1 MTNEDEPQEL
11 SFRPKLFAGASQKKT
26 VPTSELYKQ
35 LKKLSKELNG
45 LQQETVDTQSL
56 DSVTKQLLVPAL
68 LKHSEQGVVAYVT
81 CCIADVLRLYAP
93 EAPYND
99 DEVRMVFSVFID
111 QLQLLSDANNQFFA
125 LREYL
130 LTSLATV
137 RTPALIAL
145 LPGAEDIISRFFTVL
160 FGVVAPGQPHNIY
173 LQVLDILRQLIEER
187 KSVPQDVV
195 DVILLQFTKRRQQD
209 NPVAHQ
215 LAGDLATGTSDIL
228 QRYIYQYFNDV
239 IVNAAQQRSEQHRM
253 EGEDEGAANSSLDDL
268 RSAHYLILELNKAAP
283 GTLLNV
289 IPQLE
294 EELRVEDVDI
304 RVLSTGVLGEMFA
317 EKGFML
323 AKRYESTW
331 KTWMGRRADASSLVR
346 IQWVE
351 HAVSLYQHQ
360 PQLSRELGEHVV
372 EKLKDVDERVRQA
385 ACHSLGLL
393 ELSVA
398 VQNAI
403 GHDVIEALGER
414 CKDRKAVVRSEAII
428 ALATLYSQVLGA
440 LEKGDTTTRQRWG
453 GIPSKIFVLRYINDP
468 DIDSKVESILTGAIL
483 NFAKIKDDRAKCL
496 RLLLVFDSLTT
507 KARNGFFSYM
517 RRQQE
522 IIRLTDVFLRLCEG
536 QNGSD
541 GGSEDGT
548 EQRLRQLIIK
558 ISARFPEKIKM
569 ENALSQLASLR
580 DAEICKGLRAT
591 MDPKNDIKAVRK
603 WQKSSLKRLSS
614 LAPNL
619 LDTTAPL
626 WKCVGLTTINR
637 VLVPFLIE
645 HASATNPV
653 AVIHAE
659 PQFHNAADTLLTYI
673 ADVFPEMLRL
683 CSDELFV
690 VSELRSKNVVAT
702 EERLA
707 LMVRFAKAIPK
718 AVPSTEDL
726 QDQLAEFVRTGN
738 LRQAKYAA
746 FLITQIPG
754 AAELCA
760 ALTRDVVDNLDNIH
774 VERRAPS
781 VAALARFAQYAPT
794 AYATYADR
802 VSQILAQGMLAYDQA
817 GTDTEG
823 DFEWQPRENLD
834 DAELA
839 RIYSVK
845 VLSNWLVGAE
855 RPTREAVQTVVG
867 TLRRL
872 VRSGGSRD
880 RSRTA
885 VDQHLLLVAASGMLK
900 IAARPQLDRLLSS
913 ADVQSLAMVVQDSCY
928 EVRSTFLQKKLIPL
942 LVLRRIHARFIPL
955 LFLVEFEVEE
965 SVRKNVVHVVEQ
977 RLAQLRP
984 TPGSPSAVEDSFCR
998 FLHMLAHHPD
1008 WDDAQPVA
1016 TLDLFA
1022 RYLEFYISCVCVA
1035 QNVSLLFCYAGEL
1048 KAYRNR
1054 AVPDGINHNIGND
1067 TFTTRLYVLSELAQ
1081 YLLREKSMSANWP
1094 VNVYPGKLSLPEDLF
1109 EPLSDLEKSE
1119 VSRKPFLDPEFVTQ
1133 RAKSS
1138 GASRLSVATKR
1149 SRSKAKV
1156 VGVANAGKSAKRS
1169 KAKHQSSI
1177 KGKVREMD
1185 SSNDEGDSDAM
1196 DQDEED
1202 VVMSSGE
1209 ED

>member
-56 DSVTKQLLVPAL
+56 DAVTKQLLVPAL

-99 DEVRMVFSVFID
+99 EEVRMVFSVFID

-253 EGEDEGAANSSLDDL
+253 EGEGEDTANISLDDL

-393 ELSVA
+393 ELSVP

-522 IIRLTDVFLRLCEG
+522 VIRLTDVFLRLCEG
-536 QNGSD
+536 QGESD
-541 GGSEDGT
+541 GGTEDGT

-580 DAEICKGLRAT
+580 DVEICKGLRAT

-645 HASATNPV
+645 HASATSGAAATQV
-653 AVIHAE
+653 E

-673 ADVFPEMLRL
+673 ADV
-683 CSDELFV
+683 
-690 VSELRSKNVVAT
+690 
-702 EERLA
+702 
-707 LMVRFAKAIPK
+707 
-718 AVPSTEDL
+718 
-726 QDQLAEFVRTGN
+726 
-738 LRQAKYAA
+738 
-746 FLITQIPG
+746 
-754 AAELCA
+754 
-760 ALTRDVVDNLDNIH
+760 
-774 VERRAPS
+774 
-781 VAALARFAQYAPT
+781 
-794 AYATYADR
+794 
-802 VSQILAQGMLAYDQA
+802 
-817 GTDTEG
+817 
-823 DFEWQPRENLD
+823 
-834 DAELA
+834 
-839 RIYSVK
+839 
-845 VLSNWLVGAE
+845 
-855 RPTREAVQTVVG
+855 
-867 TLRRL
+867 
-872 VRSGGSRD
+872 GGGRD

-913 ADVQSLAMVVQDSCY
+913 ADVQSLAMVVQDPCY

-942 LVLRRIHARFIPL
+942 LVSRRIHARFIPL

-984 TPGSPSAVEDSFCR
+984 TPGSPSAVEDSLCR

-1054 AVPDGINHNIGND
+1054 AVPDGVNHNIGND
-1067 TFTTRLYVLSELAQ
+1067 IFTTRLYVLSELAQ

-1138 GASRLSVATKR
+1138 GGSRQSVATKR
-1149 SRSKAKV
+1149 SRSKAKT
-1156 VGVANAGKSAKRS
+1156 VGVANPAKSAKRP
-1169 KAKHQSSI
+1169 KAKHQSN
-1177 KGKVREMD
+1177 KGKIREMD

-1196 DQDEED
+1196 DQDEDD
-1202 VVMSSGE
+1202 VVMSSGD

>member
-1 MTNEDEPQEL
+1 MTNDDEPQGL

-26 VPTSELYKQ
+26 VPTPELYKQ

-56 DSVTKQLLVPAL
+56 DAVTKQLLAPAL

-81 CCIADVLRLYAP
+81 CCIADILRLYAP

-99 DEVRMVFSVFID
+99 DEVRLVFNVFID
-111 QLQLLSDANNQFFA
+111 QLQLLSDDSNQFFA

-209 NPVAHQ
+209 NSAAHQ

-239 IVNAAQQRSEQHRM
+239 IVNAAQQRSEQQRG
-253 EGEDEGAANSSLDDL
+253 EGDGAANSSLDDL

-294 EELRVEDVDI
+294 EELSVEDVDI

-331 KTWMGRRADASSLVR
+331 KTWKGRRADASSLVR

-360 PQLSRELGEHVV
+360 PQLSRELGEHIV

-393 ELSVA
+393 ELSTA

-414 CKDRKAVVRSEAII
+414 CKDRKAAVRSEAII

-440 LEKGDTTTRQRWG
+440 LEKGDATARERWG

-483 NFAKIKDDRAKCL
+483 NFAKIKDDRAKCA

-522 IIRLTDVFLRLCEG
+522 VIRLTDVFLRLCEG
-536 QNGSD
+536 QGESD

-558 ISARFPEKIKM
+558 ISARFPDKVKM

-580 DAEICKGLRAT
+580 DAEVCKGLRAT
-591 MDPKNDIKAVRK
+591 MDPNNDIKAVRK

-645 HASATNPV
+645 HASATGT
-653 AVIHAE
+653 AAATHGE
-659 PQFHNAADTLLTYI
+659 PQFHHAADTLLTYI
-673 ADVFPEMLRL
+673 ANVFPEMLRL

-690 VSELRSKNVVAT
+690 VSELRSRDIAAT

-726 QDQLAEFVRTGN
+726 KNQLAEFVRSGN

-760 ALTRDVVDNLDNIH
+760 ALTSDVVDNLDNRHI
-774 VERRAPS
+774 ERRAPS
-781 VAALARFAQYAPT
+781 VAALARFAQYAPA
-794 AYATYADR
+794 AYATYSDR
-802 VSQILAQGMLAYDQA
+802 ISQIIAQGILSGEQT
-817 GTDTEG
+817 GSGTEG
-823 DFEWQPRENLD
+823 DSEWQPREDLE
-834 DAELA
+834 DAELT
-839 RIYSVK
+839 RIYAVK

-872 VRSGGSRD
+872 VRGGGGRD

-885 VDQHLLLVAASGMLK
+885 ADQHVLLVAASGMLK
-900 IAARPQLDRLLSS
+900 IAARAQLDRLLSA
-913 ADVQSLAMVVQDSCY
+913 ADVQSLAMVVQDPCY

-942 LVLRRIHARFIPL
+942 LVSHRIHARFIPL

-965 SVRKNVVHVVEQ
+965 SVRKNVEHVVEQ

-984 TPGSPSAVEDSFCR
+984 TPGSPSAVEDSLCR

-1008 WDDAQPVA
+1008 WDDTQPVA

-1022 RYLEFYISCVCVA
+1022 RYIEFYIGCVCVA

-1054 AVPDGINHNIGND
+1054 AVPDGVNHNIGND
-1067 TFTTRLYVLSELAQ
+1067 TFTNRLYVLSELAQ

-1094 VNVYPGKLSLPEDLF
+1094 VNVYPGKLSLPEELF
-1109 EPLSDLEKSE
+1109 EPLSDVDKSE
-1119 VSRKPFLDPEFVTQ
+1119 IPRKSFLDPEFVAQ

-1138 GASRLSVATKR
+1138 GASR
-1149 SRSKAKV
+1149 
-1156 VGVANAGKSAKRS
+1156 
-1169 KAKHQSSI
+1169 Q
-1177 KGKVREMD
+1177 
-1185 SSNDEGDSDAM
+1185 
-1196 DQDEED
+1196 
-1202 VVMSSGE
+1202 
-1209 ED
+1209 